1 MRLADVHLLCG
12 PSVVVELKAVE
23 RRRGAMTTPYE
34 RTRALVHTRQ
44 FLQDLCD
51 SERSPAVPDPVRVEA
66 RRLLRH
72 YPSNRDLELLVMAL
86 PQWFAREDGRD
97 RPSLLELLGESGPT
111 DGEFAEELER
121 VVRERR

>member
-1 MRLADVHLLCG
+1 
-12 PSVVVELKAVE
+12 
-23 RRRGAMTTPYE
+23 MTTPYE

-72 YPSNRDLELLVMAL
+72 YPSNRDLELVVMAL

-111 DGEFAEELER
+111 DDGEFAEELER